1 MIDQQFLTPEIRP
14 ARWALGRIVVL
25 LESGKI
31 DFVKAVNALA
41 VCIMSMLGVD
51 PAIFLIVKRLVAP
64 LTLHQMDAVI
74 FVVLGEESLSV
85 RPKRTHLAPNV
96 VVLGAVAFLKVL
108 HQSRFWLE
116 HVRAVRHFAEEGEV
130 VAYSV
135 VVAQLDSVLK
145 AHVA

>member
-25 LESGKI
+25 LEGGKI

-41 VCIMSMLGVD
+41 VRIMSMLGVHL
-51 PAIFLIVKRLVAP
+51 AIFLIVKRLVAP
-64 LTLHQMDAVI
+64 LTLHQVDAVI

-85 RPKRTHLAPNV
+85 CPKRTHLAPNV

-108 HQSRFWLE
+108 HQSRF
-116 HVRAVRHFAEEGEV
+116 
-130 VAYSV
+130 
-135 VVAQLDSVLK
+135 
-145 AHVA
+145 